1 MNFSEILT
9 KIDDWVWG
17 VPLIVLIL
25 LVGLLLTLRSKGVQF
40 LHLGK
45 ALKFM
50 FKNEEKYGKISL
62 QN

>member
-9 KIDDWVWG
+9 KIDDLVWG
-17 VPLIVLIL
+17 IPLIVLIMV
-25 LVGLLLTLRSKGVQF
+25 VGLLLTLRSKGVQF

-50 FKNEEKYGKISL
+50 FKDEKDGEGERF
-62 QN
+62 